1 MKGAIALAMAVAV
14 LVAGPMARARADG
27 DKIVGLLDVRA
38 DGVSQVVRERFFEA
52 IEEGLAGSS
61 EYTPAT
67 RERMLQMLAN
77 TAWSTACLIGPCLA
91 EVREQTGAQY
101 VVTAGVTGS
110 GQSYRLTIS
119 LIETAGGTLVSQ
131 VTETCPACTV
141 EDVASSAML
150 STIQLINGVSSV
162 AVPSASAGGRV
173 EARWQRRARDHAR
186 TLRRTAVLFVGMA
199 LLSAGAGYY
208 FLEKDR
214 EDVSYP
220 LLGAAAGLAVSGT
233 VTLGLSFR
241 F

>member
-1 MKGAIALAMAVAV
+1 MIRGIALVAA
-14 LVAGPMARARADG
+14 LLLLATPAPARADAE
-27 DKIVGLLDVRA
+27 KIVGLLDVRA
-38 DGVSQVVRERFFEA
+38 EGVDPVVRDRFA
-52 IEEGLAGSS
+52 LAVEEGLAGSA

-67 RERMLQMLAN
+67 RARMLEMLAQSG
-77 TAWSTACLIGPCLA
+77 WSPACLIGPCLS

-101 VVTAGVTGS
+101 VVTAGVSGS

-119 LIETAGGTLVSQ
+119 LIETERGTLVSQ

-150 STIQLINGVSSV
+150 STIELVNG
-162 AVPSASAGGRV
+162 AGQVGAPGPGGP
-173 EARWQRRARDHAR
+173 EPGPGRARGHAR
-186 TLRRTAVLFVGMA
+186 TVRRTAVLLLGSA
-199 LLSAGAGYY
+199 LLAAGAGYY

-214 EDVSYP
+214 DDVSYP

>member
-1 MKGAIALAMAVAV
+1 MGRGRRPRGPAAVWFFLFFLAVSPAH
-14 LVAGPMARARADG
+14 ADG
-27 DKIVGLLDVRA
+27 EKIVGLLDVRA
-38 DGVSQVVRERFFEA
+38 DGVDPVVRDRFADA
-52 IEEGLAGSS
+52 IEEGLAGSA

-77 TAWSTACLIGPCLA
+77 TAWSPACLIGPCLA
-91 EVREQTGAQY
+91 EVRAQTGAQY

-119 LIETAGGTLVSQ
+119 LIETERGTLVSQ

-150 STIQLINGVSSV
+150 STIELINGVSSV
-162 AVPSASAGGRV
+162 AVPAAGVARGRN
-173 EARWQRRARDHAR
+173 HGR
-186 TLRRTAVLFVGMA
+186 TVRRTAVLLLGSA
-199 LLSAGAGYY
+199 LLAAGAGYY

-214 EDVSYP
+214 DDVSYP

-233 VTLGLSFR
+233 VMLGLSFR

>member
-1 MKGAIALAMAVAV
+1 MVRGVALVVAS
-14 LVAGPMARARADG
+14 LLLATPAHAETE
-27 DKIVGLLDVRA
+27 KIVGLLDVRA
-38 DGVSQVVRERFFEA
+38 EGVDPVVRDRFA
-52 IEEGLAGSS
+52 VAVEEGLGGSA

-67 RERMLQMLAN
+67 RARMLEMLAQSG
-77 TAWSTACLIGPCLA
+77 WSPSCLIGPCLS

-101 VVTAGVTGS
+101 VVTAGVSGS

-119 LIETAGGTLVSQ
+119 LIETERGTLISQ

-150 STIQLINGVSSV
+150 STIELINGVGTV
-162 AVPSASAGGRV
+162 APVGGGPEPAPGRV
-173 EARWQRRARDHAR
+173 RGHAR
-186 TLRRTAVLFVGMA
+186 MVRRTAVLLLGSA
-199 LLSAGAGYY
+199 LLAAGAGYY

-214 EDVSYP
+214 DDVSYP